1 MSVFDNNIRKVVS
14 ELDSITNQIIDT
26 LSQTEGQLDDV
37 DGMYSSRATYLEKI
51 DTYIADESNKKL
63 ILDNEKE
70 WKSMME
76 PLRVKDENAL
86 SLLKSKVKHMEEEL
100 KNREKQKNVLLY
112 KENK

>member
-1 MSVFDNNIRKVVS
+1 MSVFDNNIKQVVI
-14 ELDSITNQIIDT
+14 ELDSITNKIIDT
-26 LSQTEGQLDDV
+26 LSNPEAKLESV
-37 DGMYSSRATYLEKI
+37 DGLYSSRESFIKKI
-51 DTYIADESNKKL
+51 DSYIADESNKKL
-63 ILDNEKE
+63 ILENEKE

-86 SLLKSKVKHMEEEL
+86 SLLKSKVKHMEDEL

>member
-1 MSVFDNNIRKVVS
+1 MSVFDSNIKDLVS
-14 ELDSITNQIIDT
+14 ELDSITNRIIDT
-26 LSQTEGQLDDV
+26 LSEPEGELGEV
-37 DGMYSSRATYLEKI
+37 DNLYNARTPYIEKI
-51 DTYIADESNKKL
+51 DIFIADENNKKM
-63 ILDNEKE
+63 ILENEKE

-100 KNREKQKNVLLY
+100 KIREKQKNVLLY